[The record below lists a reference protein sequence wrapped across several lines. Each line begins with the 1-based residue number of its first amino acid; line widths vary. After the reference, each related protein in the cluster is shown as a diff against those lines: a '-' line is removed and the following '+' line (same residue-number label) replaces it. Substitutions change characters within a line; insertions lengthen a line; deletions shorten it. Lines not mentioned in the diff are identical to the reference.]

1 MVDKLAVQ
9 DSRVQ
14 YKSADLNGRTYS
26 YILAEPQNGAEPVAT
41 IFLIHGWPDM
51 AFGWRYQVPALQAL
65 NYRVV
70 VPNMQGYATSSS
82 PQELSAFTY
91 KTAADDVAA
100 LAKAIGAT
108 SIILGGHDW
117 GGAIVYRVALH
128 YPKLITALFSVCT
141 PFFPPQ
147 QKYIPMTVRPN
158 FKYQLQLQGPDVERE
173 IQGKEKLRLMLNALY
188 GGRSPEKELGF
199 SVSEGVLFQN
209 LEKLGPSP
217 LLSKE
222 ELDHYAEQYAINGI
236 RGPLNWYRTGELN
249 FEDEKELAEE
259 FHKENGYKVEIPT
272 MFIGGS
278 RDAALPPTMAENMQ
292 QWFGEG
298 KLRKEEVDASH
309 WALWEK
315 PEEVNAYVK
324 DFLTKVVGGQSHL

>member
-14 YKSADLNGRTYS
+14 YKSADVNGRTYS

-51 AFGWRYQVPALQAL
+51 AFGWRYQVPFLQAL

-70 VPNMQGYATSSS
+70 VPNMQGYASSSS
-82 PQELSAFTY
+82 PQELSNFTY
-91 KTAADDVAA
+91 KSAADDVAA
-100 LAKAIGAT
+100 LAKVIGAT
-108 SIILGGHDW
+108 SIVLGGHDW
-117 GGAIVYRVALH
+117 GGAIVYRIAIH
-128 YPKLITALFSVCT
+128 YPKLVSAVFSVCT

-147 QKYIPMTVRPN
+147 LQYRSMTLLPN
-158 FKYQLQLQGPDVERE
+158 FKYQLQLKGPDVERE
-173 IQGKEKLRLMLNALY
+173 ILGKDKLRLMLNAAY
-188 GGRSPEKELGF
+188 GGRSPENELGF
-199 SVSEGVLFQN
+199 SVTGGVLFSN

-249 FEDEKELAEE
+249 FEDEKDIAVLFQE
-259 FHKENGYKVEIPT
+259 KGVKVDIPT
-272 MFIGGS
+272 MFIAGS
-278 RDAALPPTMAENMQ
+278 RDAALPPAMSEGMEK
-292 QWFGEG
+292 WFGEG
-298 KLRKEEVDASH
+298 KLKKAEVDSSH

-315 PEEVNAYVK
+315 SQEVNALIGE
-324 DFLTKVVGGQSHL
+324 FLETLGGKSHL

>member
-1 MVDKLAVQ
+1 MADKLAAQ

-14 YKSADLNGRTYS
+14 YKSADVNGRTYS

-41 IFLIHGWPDM
+41 IFLIHGFPDM
-51 AFGWRYQVPALQAL
+51 AFGWRYQIPALQAL
-65 NYRVV
+65 NFRVV
-70 VPNMQGYATSSS
+70 VPNMQGYSSSSS

-100 LAKAIGAT
+100 LAKVIGAT

-117 GGAIVYRVALH
+117 GGAIVYRISIY
-128 YPKLITALFSVCT
+128 YPQLITAVFSICT

-147 QKYIPMTVRPN
+147 PKYTPMTVLPN

-173 IQGKEKLRLMLNALY
+173 IVGVEKLRLMLNATY
-188 GGRSPEKELGF
+188 GGQGPNKEIGF
-199 SVSEGVLFQN
+199 TVADGVLFDN

-217 LLSKE
+217 LISKE
-222 ELDHYAEQYAINGI
+222 DLDYYAEQYAIHGI

-249 FEDEKELAEE
+249 FEDEKEMAEL
-259 FHKENGYKVEIPT
+259 FHAENGYKIEIPT
-272 MFIGGS
+272 MFIAGT
-278 RDAALPPTMAENMQ
+278 RDAALPPVMSEGMAK
-292 QWFGEG
+292 WFGEG
-298 KLRKEEVDASH
+298 KLRKEEVDSSH

-315 PEEVNAYVK
+315 SEEVNSHIK
-324 DFLTKVVGGQSHL
+324 DFLLKIVGGQSHL